1 MRKSG
6 KEGLSRSDASK
17 MTTKENRSSMK
28 NRIDVSAII
37 PAYNAAVTIGSLVN
51 KILSE
56 PHVAIELIIVDDGS
70 TDGTGNIIRQI
81 HDDRLILIEQANE
94 GVYGARNAALDIHRG
109 EWVVFLDADDD
120 IADGFIEKR
129 WQAATVSQA
138 DVMIFNGWHS
148 GADSHRRAV
157 HTKQPYEATLSGHE
171 WLRLSVIHREWPHY
185 LWLQMVRSSYIKQ
198 HSLHFQSGKSHKDIL
213 WTVHLAA
220 SNGRFCTLDIKDY
233 IYINNKASITHRPDY
248 YDVRA
253 ISYVE
258 VIEDIIQL
266 ADDKQNKKIKIFL
279 YRHALVE
286 ARHFLGLYRKKV
298 MDKSNVKTSF
308 NKNIS
313 FISLFPGISSLSD
326 IFFFIKLM
334 RKIF

>member
-1 MRKSG
+1 
-6 KEGLSRSDASK
+6 
-17 MTTKENRSSMK
+17 MK

-258 VIEDIIQL
+258 VIAEIIQV
-266 ADDKQNKKIKIFL
+266 AEQAQNKKIKVFL
-279 YRHALVE
+279 YRHALV
-286 ARHFLGLYRKKV
+286 V
-298 MDKSNVKTSF
+298 
-308 NKNIS
+308 
-313 FISLFPGISSLSD
+313 
-326 IFFFIKLM
+326 
-334 RKIF
+334 

>member
-1 MRKSG
+1 M
-6 KEGLSRSDASK
+6 
-17 MTTKENRSSMK
+17 
-28 NRIDVSAII
+28 
-37 PAYNAAVTIGSLVN
+37 TIGSLVN

-56 PHVAIELIIVDDGS
+56 PHLAIELIVVDDDS
-70 TDGTGNIIRQI
+70 TDETGNVLRQI
-81 HDDRLILIEQANE
+81 HDDRLILIEQDNQ
-94 GVYGARNAALDIHRG
+94 GVYAARKAALALHQG

-138 DVMIFNGWHS
+138 DVVIFNGWHS
-148 GADSHRRAV
+148 SADQHRRAV
-157 HTKQPYEATLSGHE
+157 HTEQPYGTPLSGYE
-171 WLRLSVIHREWPHY
+171 WIRHCVTHREWPHY
-185 LWLQMVRSSYIKQ
+185 LWLQMIRASYIRQ
-198 HSLHFQSGKSHKDIL
+198 HSLRFQPGRSHKDIL

-258 VIEDIIQL
+258 VIAEIIQV
-266 ADDKQNKKIKIFL
+266 AEQEENKKIKVFL

-286 ARHFLGLYRKKV
+286 ARHFFGLNRKKV
-298 MDKSNVKTSF
+298 IDNSNVKTNF

-313 FISLFPGISSLSD
+313 LIILFQGVSKLSD

-334 RKIF
+334 RNIS

>member
-1 MRKSG
+1 MNSATSAYSISMRKSG

-258 VIEDIIQL
+258 VIAEIIQV
-266 ADDKQNKKIKIFL
+266 AEQAQNKKIKVFL
-279 YRHALVE
+279 YRHALV
-286 ARHFLGLYRKKV
+286 V
-298 MDKSNVKTSF
+298 
-308 NKNIS
+308 
-313 FISLFPGISSLSD
+313 
-326 IFFFIKLM
+326 
-334 RKIF
+334 